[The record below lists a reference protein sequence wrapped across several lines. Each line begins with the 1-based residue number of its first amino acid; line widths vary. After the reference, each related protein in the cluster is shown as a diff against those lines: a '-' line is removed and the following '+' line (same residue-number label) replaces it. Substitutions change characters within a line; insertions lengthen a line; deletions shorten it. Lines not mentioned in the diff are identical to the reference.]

1 MKAQTILK
9 KLKLEGT
16 SRDALMGIIIAVLVG
31 ANLILTSA
39 SFRFDLSKGKAY
51 SLSPSTAKV
60 VSTLKDPAEII
71 FYVSDN
77 VPTTFL
83 TTKAQVSDLLR
94 EYRNKS
100 NKVTVKTVDPKR
112 DEKAAQEAAEYGIMP
127 VEFSQLE
134 NDQFAVSTGYF
145 GVAVKLKD
153 KKAAIP
159 RIDPA
164 NLEYNITSLLYKL
177 SQSEDQKV
185 AIIGGS
191 SGFSLDGSGQG
202 ESLGALTQVLEQQ
215 FVVNQATTDSLGK
228 DTKTL
233 VFVDSQ
239 SNDLD
244 EKGVEGV
251 REYLRNA
258 GKAIIMTSGVDVTN
272 QLTVATSESKLK
284 GLLADYGITIKPDLV
299 LSNQSEIVNFGTDS
313 TRRVLAKY
321 PYWLTTNVFNP
332 DASYTSNVGFLMFPW
347 ASSVQLTKRDGITQK
362 EIVRSTKDSWTKTGM
377 TNASPQDVTQAS
389 KNEMSEKLLVAYAKS
404 ENYKSELVVIPSQKF
419 VMDAFLG
426 RSGNLEFV
434 LNLVNEFA
442 SDGLLSGIRSRAAQ
456 SVQIP
461 SMTPTQKDFFKWG
474 NVLLLPALFAAYGA
488 YRLSKRG

>member
-1 MKAQTILK
+1 M
-9 KLKLEGT
+9 
-16 SRDALMGIIIAVLVG
+16 
-31 ANLILTSA
+31 
-39 SFRFDLSKGKAY
+39 
-51 SLSPSTAKV
+51 
-60 VSTLKDPAEII
+60 
-71 FYVSDN
+71 
-77 VPTTFL
+77 
-83 TTKAQVSDLLR
+83 
-94 EYRNKS
+94 
-100 NKVTVKTVDPKR
+100 
-112 DEKAAQEAAEYGIMP
+112 
-127 VEFSQLE
+127 
-134 NDQFAVSTGYF
+134 
-145 GVAVKLKD
+145 
-153 KKAAIP
+153 
-159 RIDPA
+159 
-164 NLEYNITSLLYKL
+164 
-177 SQSEDQKV
+177 
-185 AIIGGS
+185 
-191 SGFSLDGSGQG
+191 
-202 ESLGALTQVLEQQ
+202 
-215 FVVNQATTDSLGK
+215 
-228 DTKTL
+228 
-233 VFVDSQ
+233 FVDSQ

-404 ENYKSELVVIPSQKF
+404 EKYKSELVVIPSQKF

>member
-16 SRDALMGIIIAVLVG
+16 SRDALLGIIIAILVG
-31 ANLILTSA
+31 ANLLITTTSI
-39 SFRFDLSKGKAY
+39 RWDLSKGKAY

-60 VSTLKDPAEII
+60 VSGLKDPAEIT

-77 VPTTFL
+77 VPTSFL

-100 NKVTVKTVDPKR
+100 SKLTVKTVDPKR
-112 DEKAAQEAAEYGIMP
+112 DDKAAKEASEYGIMP

-145 GVAVKLKD
+145 GIAVKLKD

-177 SQSEDQKV
+177 SQKEDQKV
-185 AIIGGS
+185 AIIGAGS
-191 SGFSLDGSGQG
+191 GYSLDGSGQG
-202 ESLGALTQVLEQQ
+202 ESLNNLTQVLEQQ
-215 FVVNQATTDSLGK
+215 FVVSQATADSIGK

-233 VFVDSQ
+233 VLVDKQ
-239 SNDLD
+239 AEALD
-244 EKGVEGV
+244 DKAVEGL
-251 REYLRNA
+251 REYLKGS
-258 GKAIIMTSGVDVTN
+258 GKAIIMTSGVNVSN
-272 QLTVATSESKLK
+272 QLTVATGESKLK
-284 GLLADYGITIKPDLV
+284 GLLADYGITVRPDLV
-299 LSNQSEIVNFGTDS
+299 LSNQSEIVNFGTDGS
-313 TRRVLAKY
+313 RRVLAKY

-332 DASYTSNVGFLMFPW
+332 DASYTSNVSYLTFPW
-347 ASSVQLTKRDGITQK
+347 ASSVKLDKKDGIVQK
-362 EIVRSTKDSWTKTGM
+362 EIVRSTGDSWTKTGI
-377 TNASPQDVTQAS
+377 TSATPQDVSQPS
-389 KNEMSEKLLVAYAKS
+389 RNELGEKLLVAYAQSNK
-404 ENYKSELVVIPSQKF
+404 YKSEIVVIPSEKF

-456 SVQIP
+456 AVQIP
-461 SMTPTQKDFFKWG
+461 TLSTTQKDFFKWG